1 MADRRQSRDG
11 GEAIENR
18 FCVLPRNTLESSNRL
33 AESSKDN
40 LEDNEL
46 LSFASI
52 KTIDKSTKNMFRI
65 LLSRMSHKLPDQS
78 MIFPV
83 SRLSLESYD
92 VENQKWCDDPKP
104 AQTSSQ
110 SGNNGKVSGVDK
122 VDISYSYS

>member
-1 MADRRQSRDG
+1 
-11 GEAIENR
+11 
-18 FCVLPRNTLESSNRL
+18 
-33 AESSKDN
+33 
-40 LEDNEL
+40 
-46 LSFASI
+46 
-52 KTIDKSTKNMFRI
+52 MFRI

-104 AQTSSQ
+104 AETSSQ